1 MKLARDNSGLLV
13 LDPEHI
19 NITSETPMD
28 ISPNGCTC
36 HFLHA
41 GQVCIS
47 CRGRAKAEQKC
58 SKCGVGLF
66 DGDETARHK
75 CSNCYYDEHPEAP

>member
-1 MKLARDNSGLLV
+1 
-13 LDPEHI
+13 
-19 NITSETPMD
+19 MD

-36 HFLHA
+36 HLLHLFGVLHA

-66 DGDETARHK
+66 EGDETARHK
-75 CSNCYYDEHPEAP
+75 CSNCYYEEEDAYLYRP